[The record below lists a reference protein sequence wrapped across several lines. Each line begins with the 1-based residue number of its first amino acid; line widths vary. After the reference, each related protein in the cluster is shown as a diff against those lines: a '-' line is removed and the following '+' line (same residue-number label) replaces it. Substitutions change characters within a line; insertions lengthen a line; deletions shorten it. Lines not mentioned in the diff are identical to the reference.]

1 MSRYSVTRVYILTA
15 ASADDARLTLDAAER
30 VGAWHDIE
38 LEFESVRW
46 MPDAPKSPGGWKET
60 IRDQL
65 LGPKESNQQP
75 AGKKSQS

>member
-1 MSRYSVTRVYILTA
+1 MPRYTVTRVYVLNA

-30 VGAWHDIE
+30 VGAWQDIE

-46 MPDAPKSPGGWKET
+46 MPDIPKPAGGWKET

-65 LGPKESNQQP
+65 LGPQESTQQP
-75 AGKKSQS
+75 AWKKSRS